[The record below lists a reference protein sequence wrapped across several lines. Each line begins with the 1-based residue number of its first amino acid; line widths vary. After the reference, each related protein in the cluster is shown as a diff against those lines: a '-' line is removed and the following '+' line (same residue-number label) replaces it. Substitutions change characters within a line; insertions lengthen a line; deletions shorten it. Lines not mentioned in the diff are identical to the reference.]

1 MAWACIL
8 AVVEVVAVSSVE
20 PACKRASLV
29 EEDGELEA
37 GACTEAFSEEEGG
50 VSVAGQGL
58 QWSPA

>member
-8 AVVEVVAVSSVE
+8 EVVEVVAVSSVE

-37 GACTEAFSEEEGG
+37 VVCTGEKKN
-50 VSVAGQGL
+50 
-58 QWSPA
+58 